1 MKKTLISFS
10 IAALTGLTGA
20 AQAQTVL
27 TASTWLPPSH
37 PATLAQK
44 EWCEMLTTNTQ
55 GRVKCNLLP
64 RAVSAPPGTFD
75 AVMDLLE
82 ADVLMH
88 TEHHDLS
95 DRIKHLGSMIEEKAN
110 DA

>member
-1 MKKTLISFS
+1 MGWYIDE
-10 IAALTGLTGA
+10 ARR
-20 AQAQTVL
+20 Q
-27 TASTWLPPSH
+27 H
-37 PATLAQK
+37 
-44 EWCEMLTTNTQ
+44 
-55 GRVKCNLLP
+55 VKLRP
-64 RAVSAPPGTFD
+64 RAIVIVEVLRHGAIPKINAGTFD